1 MSSGACVQV
10 FLYNSEFLNI
20 FDVDN
25 PLPPPPTY
33 PDRVDRK
40 MRISVHLYYMWC
52 IPLFLSILFMCWLCP
67 KWHHSSF
74 SQFQVVDLVSFGE
87 QVCWSSFPLLVEC
100 VRGQHFM
107 RWECSWLSRST
118 APTPGNIW
126 LLSSIKFQL
135 ALNLDSALKYLPLL
149 DGMNSLGMP

>member
-40 MRISVHLYYMWC
+40 MRISVHLYYM
-52 IPLFLSILFMCWLCP
+52 
-67 KWHHSSF
+67 
-74 SQFQVVDLVSFGE
+74 
-87 QVCWSSFPLLVEC
+87 
-100 VRGQHFM
+100 
-107 RWECSWLSRST
+107 
-118 APTPGNIW
+118 
-126 LLSSIKFQL
+126 
-135 ALNLDSALKYLPLL
+135 
-149 DGMNSLGMP
+149 